1 MNAMGKVN
9 PGLRDI
15 FRLGVR
21 RVYAYRMW
29 TYLGVLQVFFQ
40 LTLLSAIWRAVYGDR
55 RAVDGVAIETMITYL
70 TVVGLINF
78 IIYPGI
84 ADEIHRRINQGQV
97 AVDMVRPVGFVK
109 QMIALELGNSAGRW
123 LLLITVI
130 PGLWLIGSL
139 QLPHAVATLGFL
151 ASVALA
157 FTVSTLISLLIGL
170 SGFWL
175 INISGMRA
183 MIFMVGNFLAGS
195 MIPVWFM
202 PEPLRVLTQ
211 WLPFQ
216 AITFLPASIYVQ
228 EATGGEIWRALGI
241 QTLWLVLLWMGAA
254 WTWRRAQDQ
263 VVVQG
268 G

>member
-1 MNAMGKVN
+1 MNAFAGVN
-9 PGLRDI
+9 PGLWDI
-15 FRLGVR
+15 FRLAIR
-21 RVYAYRMW
+21 RVYAYRTW
-29 TYLGVLQVFFQ
+29 TFLGVLQVFFQ
-40 LTLLSAIWRAVYGDR
+40 LALLSAIWRAVYGDR
-55 RAVDGVAIETMITYL
+55 PAVDGVAIETMIGYL
-70 TVVGLINF
+70 TVAGLLNF

-84 ADEIHRRINQGQV
+84 ADEIHRRIDQGQV
-97 AVDMVRPVGFVK
+97 AVDMVRPVGFVR

-123 LLLITVI
+123 LLLIVVM
-130 PGLWLIGSL
+130 PGLWLIGSFT
-139 QLPHAVATLGFL
+139 LPGPLVTSAFL

-157 FTVSTLISLLIGL
+157 FTVSTLISLLVGL

-195 MIPVWFM
+195 MVPVWFM
-202 PEPLRVLTQ
+202 PAPLRVLVE

-216 AITFLPASIYVQ
+216 AITFLPASIYVR
-228 EATGGEIWRALGI
+228 EATGSQMWRALGI
-241 QTLWLVLLWMGAA
+241 QALWLVVLWMGAA